1 MKKLIHIVAIAIAA
15 AWTLSLAAQKAPA
28 DPNLLVT
35 MPSPPDRLTTQSQ
48 RCNYIVDNYWK
59 TFNPKSS
66 FSSQERLNHTLGT
79 FFGFV
84 PRSGEET
91 VPCRA

>member
-35 MPSPPDRLTTQSQ
+35 MP
-48 RCNYIVDNYWK
+48 
-59 TFNPKSS
+59 
-66 FSSQERLNHTLGT
+66 
-79 FFGFV
+79 
-84 PRSGEET
+84 
-91 VPCRA
+91 